1 MSTVNQFLNT
11 EDEKA
16 VVAAIQDAEKAT
28 SGEIRVHLENELT
41 KDAMERALEV
51 FYHLKMDA
59 TAQRNGV
66 LIYVAVES
74 RQFTICG
81 DQGIHEKVTPDFWD
95 ATKEVMQRYFR
106 NGENCKA
113 LCEGIRLAGD
123 QLKSFFPYLANDQD
137 ELSNE
142 ISKG

>member
-1 MSTVNQFLNT
+1 MSTVAQFLT
-11 EDEKA
+11 PEEEKA

-28 SGEIRVHLENELT
+28 SGEIRVHLEQTLD

-51 FYHLKMDA
+51 FYQLKMDA

-66 LIYVAVES
+66 LIYIAVES

-81 DQGIHEKVTPDFWD
+81 DQGIHEKVGANFWD
-95 ATKEVMQRYFR
+95 ATKELMQSYFR
-106 NGENCKA
+106 QGENCKA
-113 LCEGIRLAGD
+113 LCEGIRRAGE
-123 QLKSFFPYLANDQD
+123 QLKSYFPYQADDID